1 MLECKK
7 WRFPGLKFTK
17 LFLISFTLLLSSTM
31 IVQLCI
37 AQVRTVGVSEGEWF
51 KYGLELDWNYDLEES
66 PEDFI
71 FTDFL
76 EGDMLTLTIQDVSG
90 TNVTGQFTI
99 HYENGSEKI
108 LNGSVDLITG
118 EGDLR
123 NWLISA
129 NLIANNPLYETEID
143 ETINQSITQV
153 YPWGSRQT
161 NLLLYSY
168 NFSSGEDYSALNL
181 GFYWDQEIG
190 ILTELSLEAEME
202 QNGTLIDGSV
212 SLILTESNQQ
222 NIPEFPTIILV
233 PLFIFVT
240 LLAIIYEKRTSR
252 NKIAH

>member
-1 MLECKK
+1 M
-7 WRFPGLKFTK
+7 KFTK
-17 LFLISFTLLLSSTM
+17 LFLISFTLLFSSIM
-31 IVQLCI
+31 IVQLGI

-51 KYGLELDWNYDLEES
+51 KYGIELDWNYELEES

-76 EGDMLTLTIQDVSG
+76 DGDMITLTIQDVSG
-90 TNVTGQFTI
+90 TNVTGKFTI
-99 HYENGSEKI
+99 HYENGSERI
-108 LNGSVDLITG
+108 LNGSVDLVTG

-123 NWLISA
+123 NWLISS

-143 ETINQSITQV
+143 ETINQTVSQS

-161 NLLLYSY
+161 NQLLYSY
-168 NFSSGEDYSALNL
+168 NFSSGEDYSSLNL

-190 ILTELSLEAEME
+190 ILTELSLEAEMQ

-233 PLFIFVT
+233 LLFILVT
-240 LLAIIYEKRTSR
+240 LLAIIYEKYTSR
-252 NKIAH
+252 NKLAH

>member
-1 MLECKK
+1 
-7 WRFPGLKFTK
+7 
-17 LFLISFTLLLSSTM
+17 M
-31 IVQLCI
+31 IVQLCT

-51 KYGLELDWNYDLEES
+51 IYGLELDWNYDLEES

-76 EGDMLTLTIQDVSG
+76 EGDMITLIIQDVSG

-143 ETINQSITQV
+143 ETINQTTSQS

-161 NLLLYSY
+161 NQLIYSY
-168 NFSSGEDYSALNL
+168 NFSSGEDYSSLNL
-181 GFYWDQEIG
+181 GFSWDQEIG
-190 ILTELSLEAEME
+190 ILTRLSLEAEMQ
-202 QNGTLIDGSV
+202 QNGTIIDGSL

-222 NIPEFPTIILV
+222 NIPEFLTSLLV

-240 LLAIIYEKRTSR
+240 LLAVIYEKHTSR

>member
-1 MLECKK
+1 M
-7 WRFPGLKFTK
+7 KFTK
-17 LFLISFTLLLSSTM
+17 LFLISFTLLLSTIM
-31 IVQLCI
+31 IVQLGI

-51 KYGLELDWNYDLEES
+51 KYGIELDWNYELEES
-66 PEDFI
+66 PGDFI

-76 EGDMLTLTIQDVSG
+76 EGDMITLTIQDVSG

-99 HYENGSEKI
+99 QYENGSERI
-108 LNGSVDLITG
+108 LNGSVDLTTG
-118 EGDLR
+118 EGDIR
-123 NWLISA
+123 NWIISA

-143 ETINQSITQV
+143 ETINQTVSQS

-161 NLLLYSY
+161 NQLLYSY
-168 NFSSGEDYSALNL
+168 NFSSGEDYSSLNL

-190 ILTELSLEAEME
+190 ILTELSLEAEMQ

-233 PLFIFVT
+233 LLFILVT
-240 LLAIIYEKRTSR
+240 LLAIIYEKYTSR
-252 NKIAH
+252 NKLAH

>member
-1 MLECKK
+1 M
-7 WRFPGLKFTK
+7 KFTK
-17 LFLISFTLLLSSTM
+17 LFLISFTLLLSSIM
-31 IVQLCI
+31 IVQLGI

-51 KYGLELDWNYDLEES
+51 KYGIELDWNYELEES

-76 EGDMLTLTIQDVSG
+76 EGDIITLTIQDVSG

-99 HYENGSEKI
+99 HYENGSERI
-108 LNGSVDLITG
+108 LNGSVDLTTG

-129 NLIANNPLYETEID
+129 NLNANNPLYETEID
-143 ETINQSITQV
+143 ETINQTVSQS

-161 NLLLYSY
+161 NQLLYSY
-168 NFSSGEDYSALNL
+168 NFSSGEDYSSLNL

-190 ILTELSLEAEME
+190 ILTELSLEAEMQ
-202 QNGTLIDGSV
+202 QNGTLMDGSV

-233 PLFIFVT
+233 LLFILVT
-240 LLAIIYEKRTSR
+240 LLAIIYEKYTSR
-252 NKIAH
+252 NKLAH